1 MRQQDITT
9 TKDDQEQWRRTAWLW
24 ARVLGRGIGGCFF
37 WISCYYVSAEGNSTL
52 VLFLWHTHDDV
63 IKRKHFRV
71 TGPLCGGFVGHRWI
85 PLTKASDAELW
96 CFWSA
101 PEQTSKQSR
110 RRWFETPSCSL
121 QHQCNVVL
129 EIRWTMRSQITPN
142 KLPIGYHHHYGHNH
156 HLRIYNLTK
165 THSGRSPGVVI
176 HPLGLSWIRLSRDVF
191 Y

>member
-1 MRQQDITT
+1 MTPYGVTLSQGPRSRDRGLFLLNFVLLCFRGGKQHPGVIFMTYSWWRHQMETFPRYWPFVRGIRRSPVNSPH
-9 TKDDQEQWRRTAWLW
+9 KGQWRGALM
-24 ARVLGRGIGGCFF
+24 
-37 WISCYYVSAEGNSTL
+37 
-52 VLFLWHTHDDV
+52 FLICTWTND
-63 IKRKHFRV
+63 
-71 TGPLCGGFVGHRWI
+71 L
-85 PLTKASDAELW
+85 
-96 CFWSA
+96 
-101 PEQTSKQSR
+101 SKQSR
-110 RRWFETPSCSL
+110 RRWFETPLCSL

-176 HPLGLSWIRLSRDVF
+176 HTLGLSWIRLSRDVF